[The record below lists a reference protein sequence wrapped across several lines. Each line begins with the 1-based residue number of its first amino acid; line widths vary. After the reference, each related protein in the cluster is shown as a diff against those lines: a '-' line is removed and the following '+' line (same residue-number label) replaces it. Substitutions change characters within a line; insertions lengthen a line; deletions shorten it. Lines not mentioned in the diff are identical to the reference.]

1 MKVNLSN
8 IRMVAKFGKIEST
21 ELPNGNYVEEFV
33 DQGSFYYAKY
43 KSKFSDVNV
52 AKDSLIATS
61 KLKKIVVRAEVAE
74 LIYDNA
80 TTINIDDV
88 NYSIIATED
97 IEFTNQTLNEYVVIT
112 LEKVEQSN

>member
-1 MKVNLSN
+1 MKINLSDLRK
-8 IRMVAKFGKIEST
+8 ILKYGKIESV
-21 ELPNGNYVEEFV
+21 ELPNGNYIEKFVEK
-33 DQGSFYYAKY
+33 GSFYFAKHKAKY
-43 KSKFSDVNV
+43 SDVSV

-74 LIYDNA
+74 LIDDNA
-80 TTINIDDV
+80 TAININDV